1 LLLQNQESK
10 STHSVATAFFESESP
25 EPTSFNGGP
34 ATGAGKFRQISLE
47 TELFVDQHHAG
58 HGMKVF
64 RGSTFK
70 ADRAWGAVDIANMGG
85 VTTRLHWTDQPYKWH
100 VNDGEEVFA
109 VLAGVVE
116 MRFRDETGAEQCTL
130 LQCGDVFYA
139 SIGTE
144 HVAHPVGEARILVVE
159 REGSV

>member
-1 LLLQNQESK
+1 
-10 STHSVATAFFESESP
+10 
-25 EPTSFNGGP
+25 
-34 ATGAGKFRQISLE
+34 
-47 TELFVDQHHAG
+47 
-58 HGMKVF
+58 MKVF

-70 ADRAWGAVDIANMGG
+70 ADRAWDAVEIANMGG

-109 VLAGVVE
+109 VLAGRVQ
-116 MRFRDETGAEQCTL
+116 MRFRDDTGAEQRTL
-130 LQCGDVFYA
+130 LETGDVFYA

-144 HVAHPVGEARILVVE
+144 HVAHPIGEARILVVE